1 MRDILSIIRRNF
13 ISVNVI
19 TIYALSLILLILG
32 EKRDAL
38 FLSGVITVNT
48 VFAVIQEIRAKRELK
63 KLELLTAPKA
73 RVLQADGSYQEIS
86 YELLKVGDEIK
97 IQVGDEIP
105 ADGKVIV
112 GNNLEVDE
120 GILTGESVSIEKN
133 NGSIVKAGSMV
144 VAGDARVLVKAVGAN
159 SMAGKMTATLKRYK
173 PALTPTQQSILT
185 VINWVAYAALV
196 LSAIIY
202 VTYSIYGYDKVRT
215 FKTITSSAVA
225 IVPEGLLLASTVL
238 LAFGSVKLA
247 RAKVLPQK
255 ISAIEAMAL
264 LNVLCVDKTG
274 TLTSDEI
281 SFEKVEPFVD
291 DVRNLQELIG
301 IVAKETSNGSA
312 TGDAAVAGLPVS
324 AKYSVEQVLA
334 FSSARKMSGLRFNI
348 GKNKYSMLIG
358 APEYIEK
365 IAPLS
370 EEQKNQIY
378 ELSNS
383 GKRVLLV
390 AMLDDFSLSLK
401 DIDKLKPKA
410 KSVGLIILRNELRV
424 GVKNTVKFLQKNGV
438 VLKVI
443 SGDSPHTVK
452 YIAEQAGINNH
463 HKIITGFELNRLKGE
478 DWDRVIMETT
488 IFARVLPK
496 QKDHIVATYKK
507 FGNFTGMVGDG
518 VNDALAIKTSD
529 LGIAMFDGA
538 IATRRV
544 ADIVLMDNSFNSLP
558 LGMRL
563 GNRIIQAIELIATL
577 FFHKNIQWIVV
588 LAVTLIVGLVYPFLP
603 RHLTFMNTFLV
614 TMPTIIWTLFMPKPR
629 SRLIVRYFWR
639 DTLLAI
645 LPIAIMSGL
654 ALSFTYV
661 YLQMIHPTNQSGVST
676 TMVIIATIYGAYM
689 TFLTP
694 IMFNI
699 KQSKRTILA
708 YVLYAAVCIT
718 EAVVAF
724 GLGFMRDFFDFS
736 TPVFHSVVPMLFILV
751 GVGFVQWKVAYEAG
765 KKLSSRTTQL

>member
-97 IQVGDEIP
+97 IQVGDETP

-144 VAGDARVLVKAVGAN
+144 IAGDARVLVKAVGAN

-291 DVRNLQELIG
+291 DINNLPELIG
-301 IVAKETSNGSA
+301 IVSKETSNGSA

-324 AKYSVEQVLA
+324 LKYSVEQVLA

-410 KSVGLIILRNELRV
+410 KPVGLVILRNELRI

-443 SGDSPHTVK
+443 SGDSPHTVR

-463 HKIITGFELNRLKGE
+463 HKVITGSELNRLKGE

-629 SRLIVRYFWR
+629 SRLTVKYFWR

-661 YLQMIHPTNQSGVST
+661 YLQMIHPANQSGVST
-676 TMVIIATIYGAYM
+676 TMVIIATIFGAYM

-699 KQSKRTILA
+699 KQSKKTILA

-765 KKLSSRTTQL
+765 KKLSSRTAQL